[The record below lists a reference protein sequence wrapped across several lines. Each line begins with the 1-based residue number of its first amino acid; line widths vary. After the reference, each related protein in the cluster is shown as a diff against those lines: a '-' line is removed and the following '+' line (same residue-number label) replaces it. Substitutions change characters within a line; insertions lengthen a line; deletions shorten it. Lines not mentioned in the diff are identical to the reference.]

1 MACSS
6 GLSCSLPF
14 FSCSEVA
21 PPGSS
26 LLSALPGVLFSPV
39 PVLPSFEQRGLERR
53 LGRRRLD
60 CVSEGLFTTGSSLS
74 LSLVFLGVS
83 TMYTSYEEVAVQHP
97 VNGGSWPCSL

>member
-39 PVLPSFEQRGLERR
+39 PVLPSFERRGLERR
-53 LGRRRLD
+53 LGRRCLD
-60 CVSEGLFTTGSSLS
+60 CVSEVLFASSSSLS
-74 LSLVFLGVS
+74 SPDPLGVS
-83 TMYTSYEEVAVQHP
+83 TMYTLYEEVVVQRP
-97 VNGGSWPCSL
+97 VNGRSWPCCI